1 MYKKYLIYFPVS
13 LLFVVSC
20 SQNEV
25 SETLIDIERTSENG
39 QDSTTTD
46 TKALT
51 LNYDSTHNALGNFL
65 GAKEDFNSNELYYQ
79 YTQSNAYSE
88 FKNTMDDI
96 WKKVDQKKETMQTWA
111 KSELAQVH
119 ENTGT
124 LFYPFSG
131 ADLLHADLFFP
142 NFDTILFFAL
152 EPVGSIPELSTLN
165 ENENLDAYLKSLN
178 KSLQD
183 ILNLSFFR
191 TKAMQVQLKRDVDGT
206 LPLFLHFIARTNHEL
221 LSIEPITLTSGGQI
235 IPIANKAS
243 DYPMGYQFNIKNKVS
258 EKKRTLYYFSCNFQN
273 TSFTLSSS
281 DPLMP
286 GLTNDS
292 IILPFLM
299 KQNIKATYLKSASY
313 LLHRSTF
320 SIMRKFI
327 LDYSTYIIQDDS
339 GIPFKYF
346 DESLWNIT
354 LFGSYN
360 TPIPLFAERFEEEL
374 HAAYR
379 DGKIAVKE
387 LPFGIGYKSIAG
399 RSNMLFAIK
408 KHVNLKD

>member
-1 MYKKYLIYFPVS
+1 MYKKYLIYFPVT

-20 SQNEV
+20 RQNQA
-25 SETLIDIERTSENG
+25 SETLIDSERTSENS
-39 QDSTTTD
+39 QDSTSNNQS
-46 TKALT
+46 LT
-51 LNYDSTHNALGNFL
+51 LNYDSTHNALGNLL
-65 GAKEDFNSNELYYQ
+65 GAKKDFNSNELYYQ

-88 FKNTMDDI
+88 FKKNMDGI
-96 WKKVDQKKETMQTWA
+96 WKKVDQKKEIMQTWA

-119 ENTGT
+119 QNTGT

-142 NFDTILFFAL
+142 HFDTLLFFAL
-152 EPVGSIPELSTLN
+152 EPVGSIPELSTL
-165 ENENLDAYLKSLN
+165 NENLDAYLKSLN

-183 ILNLSFFR
+183 ILNLSFFM
-191 TKAMQVQLKRDVDGT
+191 TKAMHVQLKSDVDGT
-206 LPLFLHFIARTNHEL
+206 LPIFLHFIARTNHEL

-235 IPIANKAS
+235 IPLADKTS
-243 DYPMGYQFNIKNKVS
+243 DYPKGYQFNLKNKIS
-258 EKKRTLYYFSCNFQN
+258 EKKRTLYYFTCNFQN
-273 TSFTLSSS
+273 TSFALSSS

-327 LDYSTYIIQDDS
+327 LDYSTFIIQDDS

-379 DGKIAVKE
+379 EGKIAVKE